1 MRLFAASGFQHW
13 RLLFVS
19 MMYMVLL
26 PACGDTANS
35 ARDGDD
41 ERFVPEGLSVVPSSV
56 GGNGVFNLIAFTLRS
71 GPSRTELYAALR
83 NDGDIPAC
91 SPAFSVEFFDT
102 TEESIARGVA
112 GLLVQRFYRTADGSE
127 QLAACVGPGDVTM
140 LAITDLPA
148 DLLEHV
154 SHGAY
159 WLTYWALDVVPT
171 KGIAIS
177 EVQAVLRD
185 EGTAYTGALVNG
197 LDVGARAAVAVFP
210 VNRVGRPLGIASA
223 RDTLEVPPAG
233 RWLFETDTVIDS
245 GVDHFAYPAG
255 G

>member
-1 MRLFAASGFQHW
+1 MLF
-13 RLLFVS
+13 
-19 MMYMVLL
+19 L
-26 PACGDTANS
+26 PACADTANS
-35 ARDGDD
+35 AGAGED

-56 GGNGVFNLIAFTLRS
+56 GGNGVFNLIAFTLQPGS
-71 GPSRTELYAALR
+71 SRTDLYAALR

-102 TEESIARGVA
+102 SDQSIARGVA
-112 GLLVQRFYRTADGSE
+112 GLLVQRFYRTADDPE

-159 WLTYWALDVVPT
+159 WMTYWALNVVPT
-171 KGIAIS
+171 DGIAIR
-177 EVQAVLRD
+177 EVQPVRQD
-185 EGTAYTGALVNG
+185 EGTAYTGVLVNG

-233 RWLFETDTVIDS
+233 RWEFQTDTVIDS
-245 GVDHFAYPAG
+245 GAAHFAYPAG